1 MNQRLNEKET
11 SIQVLEQSIGKHF
24 MMPNP
29 EAIRDKI
36 DKCDIFLKV
45 IVGNIISEVEI

>member
-1 MNQRLNEKET
+1 MMLN
-11 SIQVLEQSIGKHF
+11 LEV
-24 MMPNP
+24 
-29 EAIRDKI
+29 IRDKI